1 MKKLL
6 LAALLCLSF
15 LGLRAQTLDPN
26 YVDGHLY
33 FKFVDSYDFQFRV
46 NEDTRIEP
54 QEMKQYSSLFAQ
66 YGVTL
71 ITRPLYAFN
80 DPVTERIIRLEFTN
94 YRKID
99 EFIAALEALPEVEY
113 AERVPLPHILVNYND
128 PYSSG
133 SWGSAGPYQWN
144 LTMINAQGAW
154 DAQVASSSIKV
165 AVVDNAVWGSHPDL
179 QISSSNLCSYGSGY
193 AQTGNA
199 NPPTSVSQTETC
211 SSNYF
216 YYGNGSCE
224 SYDWSHG
231 THCAGMVAA
240 KNNNGVGISSIG
252 GGDGTSGSGLTLMG
266 VRAANNSGYLYYT
279 SNGVTWA
286 ANNGAKVISMSFGG
300 SSSSQSEQRSYTN
313 LYNNGIIL
321 VAAAGN
327 EGDGDNYKSY
337 PACYTGVISVAS
349 VDYNGKLSYFSQYGT
364 GKADIAAPGGFYNTS
379 RTNNI
384 LSTTYCKSQYDRII
398 LGTAL
403 TGQYYDGM
411 QGTSMACPT
420 VAGLCGLMLSA
431 YPQMTPDQAQTC
443 LQSNAH
449 ALTTGSNTID
459 GNGYI
464 DAAASVNCAKS
475 LAAVLRANPSSVV
488 IASRG
493 GSKTVEI
500 TSATNLSNTWSASCN
515 NAAFTIS
522 PTSGPGSGATQTMT
536 ISADANG
543 TGSPISGTITITQG
557 TGSNRQTV
565 TISITQNDQSDFCGT
580 IGNEL
585 FNDDS
590 ITCIRGNSLLGGITG
605 QRNYEQYQMLF
616 GQRFPNPRVGTVD
629 SLTIASYLN
638 SSTSG
643 SLTIKVYNDNNGV
656 PGSVLGTKTVNMS
669 SFVSAAEGSTS
680 NIYYGEEFGV
690 KFNTPIDVSGTYYI
704 VFDFSTVT
712 ANAANNF
719 DMFIS
724 DVIDNSATQA
734 NYNNGVIYYSG
745 NWYSGS
751 LFGCNYYD
759 IAVSTHFCE
768 STAPWL
774 VVDSNTIVAT
784 PLMGSEDIDVSAN
797 CDWTVSSDCDW
808 ITVSPASG
816 TDAATVS
823 LSIAE
828 NMGDVRNCNITFTY
842 EGGTIVVPV
851 SQMAH
856 QSGCDE
862 AELYDWQHFGWFI
875 NADTTACQ
883 LYQDSIYAGFNYP
896 YDDDNT
902 IDTGYY
908 YGTNTDLNTSAAAN
922 MVPVYGTA
930 MVNGATFQY
939 GRTGTGGSVTFKMWD
954 KDMSVLA
961 SKTVNMSNLDYEAG
975 YIGVYS
981 WDFDSPIEVTD
992 TFYIGADFS
1001 SVSSGS
1007 FFYFYTNFWYYARSY
1022 DGFINN
1028 GMIQLD
1034 GTDWIRFYGT
1044 IGAFPSICYN
1054 GGERNIDLAIY
1065 QIDNET
1071 NRNPI
1076 TTATLNPGDSLIAV
1090 YQLKNLGEAPYLDST
1105 KVSVLLDTIEL
1116 GSFAYPPMNFF
1127 AGGSLTDNIGILSW
1141 ANLMTLGYRHN
1152 DVLNLCMNVSH
1163 VNDTYEWVDMDVTN
1177 NQSCVAFT
1185 INCPPVVNT
1194 TTETACNSYTLG
1206 GTTYTESGV
1215 YSDTLTTVNG
1225 CDSIVTL
1232 NLTINHGTFN
1242 SQTISECTNYQ
1253 WHGTNYTQSGN
1264 YTYEYTTN
1272 NCASAD
1278 TLHLTIIGAP
1288 TVTVNGNT
1296 TITPGSTTT
1305 LTASGATTYIWKQNG
1320 NTVST
1325 SNPFTTP
1332 ALNNTTVYTVEG
1344 TTGGCTGS
1352 TEVTVTVQSAP
1363 TTYSEF
1369 SDTAC
1374 GSYTWT
1380 LNNNTTYTASGDYSY
1395 TIVGGNH
1402 LGGDSTITLHLTI
1415 YPNPTIT
1422 ISGNTTITSGQT
1434 TTLTASG
1441 AVSYEWTSGNSTVST
1456 SNPYTTPALY
1466 SNTNYTVTGTDAH
1479 HCTGSA
1485 STTVIVSSPSTV
1497 YDTTWVNEC
1506 NSYTWHGQNYTA
1518 SGYYTYAEGN
1528 NVHVLAL
1535 TIYQNPTISVSGN
1548 TSIYTGQSTTLT
1560 AFGAT
1565 SYVWTSNGATVSTS
1579 NPYITPTL
1587 NNTTMYTVTGTD
1599 AHGCSGS
1606 TQVTVTVS
1614 SAPSS
1619 TGDTSAVACDSFT
1632 WGRSHQTY
1640 TSSGDYT
1647 AIIPNANGGDSIL
1660 TLHLT
1665 INLSSTIEETL
1676 ADCDIINWNGHT
1688 YTQSGTY
1695 TLNQTNAAGCPE
1707 TVTLHLTVNPSTNES
1722 DQQENCDGFDWDVN
1736 GQHYTTSGTYTYTG
1750 TNQWGCP
1757 RVVTLTLTINHSE
1770 VNNIYDTVSAGRA
1783 YSNYGFYVPSS
1794 ETGAAQPGDV
1804 IERSHTGLYTIH
1816 HCDSTVNLYLTVV
1829 ESGQGGGDGIDDVNG
1844 IAMKLYPNPAST
1856 KVDIDCE
1863 GISAVRVYDMA
1874 GRMISEQTNL
1884 VGDKAQVDVAKFAEG
1899 IYVISVTTQNG
1910 TVAKQKIA
1918 VKH

>member
-15 LGLRAQTLDPN
+15 VGLRAQTLDPN
-26 YVDGHLY
+26 YIDGHLY

-54 QEMKQYSSLFAQ
+54 QEMKQYSNLFAQ

-113 AERVPLPHILVNYND
+113 AERVPLPHLLVTYND
-128 PYSSG
+128 PYSTG

-144 LTMINAQGAW
+144 LSMINAQGAW

-199 NPPTSVSQTETC
+199 NPPTSVSQSETC

-252 GGDGTSGSGLTLMG
+252 GGDGSSGSGLTLMG

-364 GKADIAAPGGFYNTS
+364 GRADIAAPGGFYNTS

-384 LSTTYCKSQYDRII
+384 LSTTYCKSQYNRII

-403 TGQYYDGM
+403 QNQYYDGM

-431 YPQMTPDQAQTC
+431 YPQMTPAQALNC
-443 LQSNAH
+443 LQSNEH
-449 ALTTGSNTID
+449 ALASGSNQID
-459 GNGYI
+459 GHGYI

-493 GSKTVEI
+493 GSKTVEV
-500 TSATNLSNTWSASCN
+500 TSATNLTGNWTATCN
-515 NAAFTIS
+515 NNAFTIS
-522 PTSGPGSGATQTMT
+522 PTSGPGSGATRTMT

-543 TGSPISGTITITQG
+543 TGAPISGTITITQG
-557 TGSNRQTV
+557 TGNNRQTA

-580 IGNEL
+580 VGDEL
-585 FNDDS
+585 FSDDS

-605 QRNYEQYQMLF
+605 QRNYEQHQMLF
-616 GQRFPNPRVGTVD
+616 GQRFPNSRVGTVD

-643 SLTIKVYNDNNGV
+643 SLTIKVYNDNSGV

-680 NIYYGEEFGV
+680 NIYYGEELGV
-690 KFNTPIDVSGTYYI
+690 KFDTPVDVSGTYYI

-712 ANAANNF
+712 ANSANVY
-719 DMFIS
+719 DLFIS
-724 DVIDNSATQA
+724 DVIDNSATQT
-734 NYNNGVIYYSG
+734 NFNNGVIYYSG

-751 LFGCNYYD
+751 LFGCDYYD
-759 IAVSTHFCE
+759 IAVSSHFCE

-774 VVDSNTIVAT
+774 VVDTNTIIAT
-784 PLMGSEDIDVSAN
+784 PLMGSEDIEVSAN
-797 CDWTVSSDCDW
+797 CDWTVSSSCDW
-808 ITVSPASG
+808 ISVSPSSG

-842 EGGTIVVPV
+842 EGGSIVVPV

-862 AELYDWQHFGWFI
+862 AELFDWQHFGWRV
-875 NADTTACQ
+875 NDAHTAYQ
-883 LYQDSIYAGFNYP
+883 LDQDSLYYGYAIP
-896 YDDDNT
+896 EDEDET
-902 IDTGYY
+902 VDTGYM
-908 YGTNTDLNTSAAAN
+908 YGNNRHYNLTAASN
-922 MVPVYGTA
+922 LIEVYGTA
-930 MVNGATFQY
+930 VINSVTYIY
-939 GRTGTGGSVTFKMWD
+939 GTTGTGGNVTFKIWD
-954 KDMSVLA
+954 AQKNVLA
-961 SKTVNMSNLDYEAG
+961 STTVSMSSLSGSNVYEWELDT
-975 YIGVYS
+975 
-981 WDFDSPIEVTD
+981 PLEVTD
-992 TFYIGADFS
+992 SVYVGADFS
-1001 SVSSGS
+1001 AVTTGS
-1007 FFYFYTNFWYYARSY
+1007 FFYFYTNLWYANMSNENALNTGYIVQEY
-1022 DGFINN
+1022 EGDEYWV
-1028 GMIQLD
+1028 D
-1034 GTDWIRFYGT
+1034 YYGT
-1044 IGAFPSICYN
+1044 IDAFPSICYN
-1054 GGERNIDLAIY
+1054 GGERNIDMAINFVGS
-1065 QIDNET
+1065 DS
-1071 NRNPI
+1071 
-1076 TTATLNPGDSLIAV
+1076 TTVISSMTLNPGDTLAPL
-1090 YQLKNLGEAPYLDST
+1090 YKLGNYGEAPYLDIT
-1105 KVSVLLDTIEL
+1105 KVFITLDTIEL
-1116 GSFAYPPMNFF
+1116 GNFYYPPMNFI
-1127 AGGSLTDNIGILSW
+1127 AGGYFVSSQQIVAASD
-1141 ANLMTLGYRHN
+1141 LMTLGYQN
-1152 DVLNLCMNVSH
+1152 GDVINLCYRVETT
-1163 VNDTYEWVDMDVTN
+1163 NDTYEWEDADITN
-1177 NQSCVAFT
+1177 NTACLAVTLSCPT
-1185 INCPPVVNT
+1185 VVNT

-1215 YSDTLTTVNG
+1215 YSDTLTSANG

-1242 SQTISECTNYQ
+1242 SQTVTECTNYQ
-1253 WHGTNYTQSGN
+1253 WHGTNYTESGVQI
-1264 YTYEYTTN
+1264 YEYTTN

-1278 TLHLTIIGAP
+1278 TLHLTILGAP
-1288 TVTVNGNT
+1288 EVTVSGNT

-1305 LTASGATTYIWKQNG
+1305 LTASGADSYVWKNNG
-1320 NTVST
+1320 ATVST

-1344 TTGGCTGS
+1344 TAGDCTGS

-1374 GSYTWT
+1374 GSYTWD
-1380 LNNNTTYTASGDYSY
+1380 LSGQTYYNSGDYDY
-1395 TIVGGNH
+1395 TIVGGNSQ
-1402 LGGDSTITLHLTI
+1402 GGDSTITLHLTI
-1415 YPNPTIT
+1415 YENPTIT
-1422 ISGNTTITSGQT
+1422 VSGNTTITSGQS

-1441 AVSYEWTSGNSTVST
+1441 AVSYVWTSGNSTVST
-1456 SNPYTTPALY
+1456 SNPYTTPALN

-1479 HCTGSA
+1479 NCSGST
-1485 STTVIVSSPSTV
+1485 SVTVIVSSPSTV
-1497 YDTTWVNEC
+1497 YDTTWASGC
-1506 NSYTWHGQNYTA
+1506 NSYTWAQNGQTYTT
-1518 SGYYTYAEGN
+1518 SGYHTYAEGN
-1528 NVHVLAL
+1528 NVHVLSL

-1548 TSIYTGQSTTLT
+1548 TSIYIGQTTTLT
-1560 AFGAT
+1560 ASGAV

-1579 NPYITPTL
+1579 NPYTTPAL
-1587 NNTTMYTVTGTD
+1587 NSTTMYTVTGSD

-1606 TQVTVTVS
+1606 TQVTVTVT

-1632 WGRSHQTY
+1632 WGLSGQTY
-1640 TSSGDYT
+1640 YSSGNYT
-1647 AIIPNANGGDSIL
+1647 YVTTNANGGDSTV

-1665 INLSSTIEETL
+1665 INLSSSREETFE
-1676 ADCDIINWNGHT
+1676 DCDVINWNGQS

-1695 TLNQTNAAGCPE
+1695 TVNQTNTAGCPE
-1707 TVTLHLTVNPSTNES
+1707 VVTLHLTVNPSTTES
-1722 DQQENCDGFDWDVN
+1722 DQQEDCDSFDWDVN

-1804 IERSHTGLYTIH
+1804 IEREHTGLYTVH
-1816 HCDSTVNLYLTVV
+1816 HCDSAAYLHLTVT
-1829 ESGQGGGDGIDDVNG
+1829 EGGQGGQDGIDDVNG

-1899 IYVISVTTQNG
+1899 IYVISVMTQSGN
-1910 TVAKQKIA
+1910 VAKQKIA